1 MDFNEYYYLCHHGVK
16 GMKWGVRRYQNYDG
30 TLIKGSSGGG
40 GGGEEDEYK
49 PIDRSEYRIP
59 QNYFDNPDYYGMYDE
74 VTLESLVFPL
84 RDSFTR
90 AIEKVS
96 RALYNPIT
104 GKRLKGDAAKQAMDD
119 LNYLTNI
126 RDQLDAISNTGL
138 KRKLEKN
145 AKPKTKVD
153 KVKDKVKEKAVKG
166 VIKGSKLAKST
177 KNNLE
182 TIEVDVEVKVERFID
197 KFKDKIIG

>member
-30 TLIKGSSGGG
+30 SLIKNVAGGG
-40 GGGEEDEYK
+40 GAVDEEEYK
-49 PIDRSEYRIP
+49 PIDRSEYRFP
-59 QNYFDNPDYYGMYDE
+59 QSIFDNPDYYGMYEED
-74 VTLESLVFPL
+74 TLETLVFPQ
-84 RDSFTR
+84 REYFTR

-96 RALYNPIT
+96 KALYNPAT
-104 GKRLKGDAAKQAMDD
+104 GKRLKGEAAKQAMDD

-145 AKPKTKVD
+145 AKPKTKVE
-153 KVKDKVKEKAVKG
+153 KAKEKITDAVAKG
-166 VIKGSKLAKST
+166 KKVAKDT
-177 KNNLE
+177 KNKLE
-182 TIEVDVEVKVERFID
+182 NIEVRAEVKAKRFID
-197 KFKDKIIG
+197 KFKDMVIG

>member
-1 MDFNEYYYLCHHGVK
+1 MNFNEYYYLCHHGVK

-30 TLIKGSSGGG
+30 SLIKNVAGGG
-40 GGGEEDEYK
+40 GAVDDEEYK

-74 VTLESLVFPL
+74 VTLESLVFPQ
-84 RDSFTR
+84 REHFTR

-96 RALYNPIT
+96 RALYNPVT
-104 GKRLKGDAAKQAMDD
+104 GKRLKGEAAKQAMDD

-145 AKPKTKVD
+145 AKPKTKVE
-153 KVKDKVKEKAVKG
+153 KVKEKVVKG
-166 VIKGSKLAKST
+166 AIEGGKFAKDT
-177 KNNLE
+177 KNKLE
-182 TIEVDVEVKVERFID
+182 TIEVHVEVKTKRFID
-197 KFKDKIIG
+197 KFKDMVIG